1 MRIRFTIK
9 VNLIVPAHHVCR
21 GKGEQLFNDS
31 SATAGENRAGILLL
45 IGAGQ
50 RLWRAEDGPGQG
62 LAEQGRNNLCK
73 LIFLQPAIKLKWRWC
88 RDSDEDEILEKI

>member
-21 GKGEQLFNDS
+21 GRVNNFLTTL
-31 SATAGENRAGILLL
+31 APPPV
-45 IGAGQ
+45 GAGQ